1 MDEILTYPVAYI
13 ALAITDAIAE
23 VYKLGQHGLSCRPIK
38 DRKPTKKKPDAD
50 LATPGFSNFNKAQ
63 K

>member
-1 MDEILTYPVAYI
+1 MDEILTYPVAYV

-38 DRKPTKKKPDAD
+38 DRKA
-50 LATPGFSNFNKAQ
+50 NQEKARH
-63 K
+63 

>member
-38 DRKPTKKKPDAD
+38 DRKA
-50 LATPGFSNFNKAQ
+50 NQEKARH
-63 K
+63 